1 MSNSQATTHDA
12 ELILNLYDLR
22 REPLMREARSFIF
35 NFMPQTIDDVMV
47 IVSDFSLKENAFF
60 RQVVG
65 YWDMAASLVLRGAL
79 NEDLARDNF
88 QELIFVYSR
97 LQPFLAEVRK
107 RTGMEGLAAHM
118 QKFVESFARSPD
130 EDEAFPGAFCRPG
143 ASRREGRIALS
154 LLLRAFGG
162 QSRGPERLIQ
172 LRYSRI

>member
-1 MSNSQATTHDA
+1 MGNSQATTHDA
-12 ELILNLYDLR
+12 ELILRLYDLR

-118 QKFVESFARSPD
+118 QKFVESSPEAQMSMKRFQERFA
-130 EDEAFPGAFCRPG
+130 EQAQAAAKGA
-143 ASRREGRIALS
+143 
-154 LLLRAFGG
+154 
-162 QSRGPERLIQ
+162 
-172 LRYSRI
+172 